1 MNTGQTI
8 LSIGAMMLLSILILN
23 ISSTQLTTQDSM
35 QNAKFGILATS
46 LGSSILELATQKAFD
61 EASTADVVT
70 STNQLTT
77 AKYFGA
83 GSDPGEYKDS
93 MDTWDDY
100 DDFNGYTN
108 IDSTM
113 PSALFVIKCKVDY
126 VDPAVSG
133 FVSSSRTWHKMMTVT
148 ITSPSM
154 QDSVVLRKVF
164 SYWNIP

>member
-77 AKYFGA
+77 IKNFGA
-83 GSDPGEYKDS
+83 GNELGEYKDS
-93 MDTWDDY
+93 MNTWDDY

-108 IDSTM
+108 VDSTM
-113 PSALFVIKCKVDY
+113 PSAFFVIKCKVEY
-126 VDPAVSG
+126 VDPAVNG
-133 FVSSSRTWHKMMTVT
+133 FVTSNRTWHKMMTVT